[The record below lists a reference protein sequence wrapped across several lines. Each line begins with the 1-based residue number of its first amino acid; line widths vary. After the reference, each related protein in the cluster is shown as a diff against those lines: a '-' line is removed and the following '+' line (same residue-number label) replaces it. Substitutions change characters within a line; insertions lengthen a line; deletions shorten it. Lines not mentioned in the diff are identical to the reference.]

1 MKLLQINTIVNSG
14 STGRITEDIG
24 AVLLAN
30 GHESFIAFGRGNR
43 PSKSQLIKIGSEW
56 DVYWHG
62 IQTIVFDRHAFAS
75 KAATQKL
82 IGEIER
88 LKPDVIGLHNLH
100 GYYINIEILFTYLKT
115 TPIPVVWT
123 LFDCWAF
130 TGHCTYFDDIDCTK
144 WIEGCS
150 ECPKKSKYPTS
161 FFKDN
166 SKSNYLNKKS
176 LYAEFK
182 NLRLVVHSQWLQN
195 LVGKS
200 FLGEVPTQ
208 HIFSGIDLDI
218 FKPSPNSS
226 EIIGKYKLES
236 KRIILG
242 VASTW
247 DQRKG
252 LNDFIQMSNYF
263 LSEETIVLIGLNQQ
277 QLKSLPPNIVGIE
290 RTENVNELAALYSA
304 ADVFVNPTW
313 QDNFPTTNLEAL
325 ACGIPVVTYNTG
337 GSPEAIDE
345 ATGFVIEKGNVQGLV
360 AAVRTVLDSGK
371 DHYRNICRQRAEQL
385 FNKNDRYG
393 DYLKLYES
401 LLKGENGEWSKVN
414 SQ

>member
-1 MKLLQINTIVNSG
+1 LKVIQINTIVNSG

-24 AVLLAN
+24 KVLLAN
-30 GHESFIAFGRGNR
+30 GHESYIAFGRGNR
-43 PSKSQLIKIGSEW
+43 PSKSLLIKIGSEW

-62 IQTIVFDRHAFAS
+62 LQTIVFDRHAFAS

-82 IGEIER
+82 IREIDR

-115 TPIPVVWT
+115 TQIPVVWT

-130 TGHCTYFDDIDCTK
+130 TGHCTYFDDIHCTK
-144 WIEGCS
+144 WIKGCS
-150 ECPKKSKYPTS
+150 ECPKKKKYPSS

-176 LYAEFK
+176 LYGDFK
-182 NLRLVVHSQWLQN
+182 NLQLVVHSRWLQN
-195 LVGKS
+195 LVQQS
-200 FLGEVPTQ
+200 FLRKVSTH

-218 FKPSPNSS
+218 FRPSTGDS
-226 EIIGKYKLES
+226 EIIEKYQLKS

-247 DQRKG
+247 DKRKG
-252 LNDFIQMSNYF
+252 LDDFIQLNNY
-263 LSEETIVLIGLNQQ
+263 LSYRQTILLVGLNKQ
-277 QLKSLPPNIVGIE
+277 QLKLLPSSIIGIE
-290 RTENVNELAALYSA
+290 RTENVNELAALYST

-325 ACGIPVVTYNTG
+325 ACGTAVITYNTG

-345 ATGFVIEKGNVQGLV
+345 ATGFVIEKGNVKGL
-360 AAVRTVLDSGK
+360 ADAVITVLENGK

-393 DYLKLYES
+393 DYLKLYE
-401 LLKGENGEWSKVN
+401 LLLM
-414 SQ
+414 Q